1 MNIITSNP
9 IIDEENFNQEDWYN
23 FGEAAQRRRQ
33 TKKSTRQRN
42 KARIQNTKQ
51 KRDGTF
57 LQKVNRGVQ
66 GLAQSGILDTLAGV
80 GQQGGLNSGVRNT
93 DMTSLPPMPL
103 PPTSANNGM
112 SRNGKLA
119 IGLVIVAALGIG
131 VYFIVKMKSKKV
143 VK

>member
-9 IIDEENFNQEDWYN
+9 IIDEVNFNQEDWYN

-33 TKKSTRQRN
+33 TRKSTRQRN
-42 KARIQNTKQ
+42 KARRQNTKQ
-51 KRDGTF
+51 KRDRTF

-80 GQQGGLNSGVRNT
+80 GQQGGLNSDMRNT
-93 DMTSLPPMPL
+93 DMTSLPPITL
-103 PPTSANNGM
+103 PSTTTNNGM
-112 SRNGKLA
+112 SRNEKLA